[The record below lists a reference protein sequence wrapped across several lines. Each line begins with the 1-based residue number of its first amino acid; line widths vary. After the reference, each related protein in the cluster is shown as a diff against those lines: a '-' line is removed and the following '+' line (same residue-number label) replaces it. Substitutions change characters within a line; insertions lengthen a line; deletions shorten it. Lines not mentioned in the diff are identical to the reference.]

1 MKKWATLTDEMQFCE
16 ITFDGDWYRIKV
28 SDDMGDVLMEN
39 ESISLQ
45 GAKKQVK
52 RYVGVDTVIRWQE
65 VETDQLDL
73 SKKLHLP
80 TGMLS
85 TSQVRKY
92 LKCPRQYEFRY
103 VNKLTESIGSG
114 LIMGRAFHKGLQD
127 ATFKKGIDG
136 EILATDDVLDIY
148 ATAFQDE
155 IENSDVD
162 WNGDDPGETKD
173 NGAKMLHKYYEE
185 IGINSIPRLDENGIP
200 YAERKHT
207 FEIVPGLK
215 VMTVMD
221 IIEDNGIIRDYK
233 TSAKSPSAKVIDET
247 IQLPTYALAYRDMFG
262 EKETA
267 VGLDYAVNLKKE
279 KKVMRLETEGPIDDS
294 RIERVKQTFVG
305 VAQSISAGI
314 FYPNEE
320 SNACGYCSFKQIC
333 KKTK

>member
-1 MKKWATLTDEMQFCE
+1 
-16 ITFDGDWYRIKV
+16 
-28 SDDMGDVLMEN
+28 MEN

-52 RYVGVDTVIRWQE
+52 RHVGIDTVIRWQE

-80 TGMLS
+80 SGHLS

-92 LKCPRQYEFRY
+92 LKCPRQYELRY
-103 VNKLTESIGSG
+103 VNKLTESIGAG
-114 LIMGRAFHKGLQD
+114 LVMGRAFHKGLQD
-127 ATFKKGIDG
+127 ATFKKALDG
-136 EILATDDVLDIY
+136 EILPTDDVLDIY

-155 IENSDVD
+155 IDNSDVD
-162 WNGDDPGETKD
+162 WADDNPDETKD
-173 NGAKMLHKYYEE
+173 NGAEMLHKYYEE
-185 IGINSIPRLDENGIP
+185 IGINTIPRLDSEGIP
-200 YAERKHT
+200 YAERNHT

-215 VMTVMD
+215 VKVVMD
-221 IIEDNGIIRDYK
+221 IIEENGIVRDYK
-233 TSAKSPSAKVIDET
+233 TSKKSPSAKVIDET

-267 VGLDYAVNLKKE
+267 VGLDYAVNLKRE
-279 KKVMRLETEGPIDDS
+279 KKVMRLETEGPIDDG

-320 SNACGYCSFKQIC
+320 SNACGYCSFNQIC
-333 KKTK
+333 KKIK